1 MAYRKQNYVLI
12 FVSLLIFVMS
22 FLSLAAMQV
31 PLALSAGIALFWT
44 VLSAAIMAG
53 GFAFRGWQQRRAF
66 VGKKQARAN
75 QTSHQQT
82 RIEVDLP
89 LLEAFSVALSA
100 LNDLDGQSIP
110 QPDGLNQKVD
120 RLVGRKQ
127 KLRIQT
133 ADAASG
139 SLIADL
145 RVHSFGLVDVL
156 PFSRITI
163 QLQEID
169 AATTAIEI
177 QSDGRWMAEVYD
189 LGRNLHYVNQLARA
203 IRQQSQTMTAAHHL
217 ADDDDLIDDDDLTD
231 SQQQVGGKRA

>member
-1 MAYRKQNYVLI
+1 MAYRKQSYTLV
-12 FVSLLIFVMS
+12 FFSLLIFVLS
-22 FLSLAAMQV
+22 FLSLAAWQFPIAASV
-31 PLALSAGIALFWT
+31 GIALFWT
-44 VLSAAIMAG
+44 VLSAAMMAG

-66 VGKKQARAN
+66 VGKKQAHAN

-89 LLEAFSVALSA
+89 LAEAFSVALTA
-100 LNDLDGQSIP
+100 LNDLDGQPIP
-110 QPDGLNQKVD
+110 QPDGFNQTVD

-133 ADAASG
+133 ADAATG
-139 SLIADL
+139 TLVADL

-163 QLQEID
+163 QLQQID
-169 AATTAIEI
+169 ATTTAIDI

-189 LGRNLHYVNQLARA
+189 LGRNLHYVNHLARA
-203 IRQQSQTMTAAHHL
+203 IRQQSQTMTAVDHL
-217 ADDDDLIDDDDLTD
+217 ADDDTLADEDDLTD
-231 SQQQVGGKRA
+231 AHQQMGGKRA